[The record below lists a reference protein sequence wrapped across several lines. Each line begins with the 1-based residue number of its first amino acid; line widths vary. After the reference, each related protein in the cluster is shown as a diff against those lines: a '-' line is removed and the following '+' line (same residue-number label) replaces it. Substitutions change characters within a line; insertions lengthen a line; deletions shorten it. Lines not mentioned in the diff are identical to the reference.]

1 MEKSLFADKTEV
13 EQAVKLAVRHI
24 KQWTLKELQKL
35 LEKPRPRTQ
44 YPIIVALND
53 QGYLIGNYAIL
64 KHKKE
69 WQLIYR
75 YNDTVLSF
83 YDHKPAIFYALCCQT
98 NQVQIADRIYN
109 YDQSIGR
116 LRNKA
121 EQFKIRLESCQ
132 KTKNKTQ
139 SSEMFVSRYQ
149 QTRSQIKLNQVLLEK
164 TYKLTKYYNL

>member
-1 MEKSLFADKTEV
+1 MEKSLFADKTQV

-35 LEKPRPRTQ
+35 LEKPRPKTQ
-44 YPIIVALND
+44 YPIIVSLND

-64 KHKKE
+64 KSDKE
-69 WQLIYR
+69 WQMIYR

-83 YDHKPAIFYALCCQT
+83 NDHKPAIFYALCCQT

-116 LRNKA
+116 LRTKA
-121 EQFKIRLESCQ
+121 EQFKIRLDLS
-132 KTKNKTQ
+132 KKSKNKTQ
-139 SSEMFVSRYQ
+139 CSDLFVSRYK
-149 QTRSQIKLNQVLLEK
+149 QTQSQLKLNQVLLEK